1 MTENTPQNPV
11 FVEAMMP
18 AINELAEMTQR
29 LIDAAIAP
37 LEARIAELESKV
49 AELAAKQDTGE
60 GADTG

>member
-1 MTENTPQNPV
+1 MTENTPENPV

-18 AINELAEMTQR
+18 AINE
-29 LIDAAIAP
+29 